1 MVVYSVIP
9 DNTWRT
15 RWGSNPQGVLPRRI
29 KSPVSQP
36 IAQRV
41 HVDEQVFAEDVF
53 PALPAELPS
62 VKMVGGVGIEPTT
75 RGVSSDNLQLSARQ
89 SR

>member
-1 MVVYSVIP
+1 M
-9 DNTWRT
+9 
-15 RWGSNPQGVLPRRI
+15 
-29 KSPVSQP
+29 SQP

-62 VKMVGGVGIEPTT
+62 VSVMVGGVGIEPTT